1 MSEQRSLT
9 KVRHMVDEALARWG
23 AYFTKL
29 DSTHYRAVQG
39 SAEVFVKVEEE
50 PSGVPMVRVRAPVAY
65 EAQLDSTGMR
75 FLLEANDNMPI
86 ATFGVDEE
94 GTVFVGQSLHGEWL
108 RPEELRQTVRA
119 VAIAANCLDELI
131 SERTSGKR
139 SIDVKPW
146 LKEP

>member
-9 KVRHMVDEALARWG
+9 KVRHMVDDALAHWG
-23 AYFTKL
+23 AYFTQL
-29 DSTHYRAVQG
+29 SPTHYRATQG
-39 SAEVFVKVEEE
+39 SAEVYVKVVEE
-50 PSGVPMVRVRAPVAY
+50 PSGVAMVRVRAPVSYGA
-65 EAQLDSTGMR
+65 ELDVMAMR

-86 ATFGVDEE
+86 ATFGVDEK

-108 RPEELRQTVRA
+108 QPEELRQTVRA

-146 LKEP
+146 LKDL